1 MPPLVFRLLGPL
13 VVEPHGSVVEVKRAK
28 ASALAAYLACN
39 PQRHARN
46 HLVSLLWPEV
56 DETRGLASLRNTL
69 WELQRLVGSGWLET
83 DRTGVQLR
91 SEQDVWV
98 DAHHFQ
104 RLLKDA
110 GATGRPASDEQL
122 GTLHNAVALYRGRLL
137 EGLALPDCAAFDE
150 WLSMTTERFH
160 LLATQAL
167 ERITSALVSRGR
179 LDEALPHAQ
188 RLLALEPTHE
198 EAHRALIRLYAWL
211 GRWADALRQHQH
223 CVDVLREE
231 LDARPQPETFRLL
244 EQVKARSLAP
254 PPAAC
259 AGAAV
264 LSREEEASSA
274 VGLPTPVTPLHGR
287 ANELQALLRR
297 LEDPACRLLT
307 VAGPGGIG
315 KTRLALEAAR
325 RRAGAYR
332 HGVRFISL
340 DAVDSPAHFA
350 TFLVEALELPASPT
364 PPEAQLR
371 EHLRS
376 RELLLVLDNLEHL
389 LEATPLLAELLAH
402 APGLKLLVTSRER
415 LNLRGEW
422 LLPLEGLAYQGA
434 REALELF
441 AHLAVR
447 GEATFQLTADNEPHV
462 ARICQLV
469 AGSPL
474 GLELAAAWVSF
485 FSAAELAAR
494 LEKDLDF
501 LSSPRDAPERHHSL
515 RATFLHSWR
524 LLSAQ
529 QQDVLRRLA
538 VFQGGCT
545 HEAAAAVADA
555 PLPVLASLVDRFLVR
570 RTQDKRYELHVMIRQ
585 FATEELRA
593 VPEQERLARERH
605 GDYFT
610 RALDRRAELEG
621 PHQAAVHQQ
630 LEAELD
636 NLRAAFRWV
645 VEHRRFQWLARALEG
660 LALLHQGRGRFRE
673 AQATLQ
679 EAVAAVRLALQ
690 AQGGAEGPRPL
701 LGRLLAWQAHFA
713 LEVSPLPTAVAI
725 IEEAVTLLRAH
736 EATRAELA
744 FALMTAG
751 RLAMKQGAHSAAE
764 WYFRGSLE
772 LGKRLG
778 QQRTVVLAL
787 EKLSSVA
794 TRRGDYLEAIRL
806 LEECLKLFRSLE
818 DVRGMATCLGS
829 LGSAFLLTGERVK
842 AGMVLKEALR
852 LIGES
857 AYPRE
862 RAALLERLARCLTL
876 GGELEEARGTYER
889 SLELARSLRHPERVA
904 AALHGLGELALRQ
917 GELDAA
923 WRWVEESLEIRQG
936 LHARQAVAESFHTL
950 GLIAWRKG
958 DGERARDCLRSALQ
972 SALEISDTPLTL
984 ESLVGL
990 AELRAPVRGSARV
1003 ERALAVILAHPASA
1017 PWTRERATRL
1027 LDGATPARE
1036 STLVPLSELIA
1047 DILG

>member
-56 DETRGLASLRNTL
+56 DEARGLASLRNTL

-110 GATGRPASDEQL
+110 GAAGRPPTDEQL
-122 GTLHNAVALYRGRLL
+122 GALHSAVALYRGRLL
-137 EGLALPDCAAFDE
+137 EGLALPDCATFDE
-150 WLSMTTERFH
+150 WLSMTTERYH

-167 ERITSALVSRGR
+167 ERLTSALVSRGR

-188 RLLALEPTHE
+188 RLAALEPTHE
-198 EAHRALIRLYAWL
+198 EAHRALIRLYAWM

-244 EQVKARSLAP
+244 EQLKARSLP
-254 PPAAC
+254 PPTAPT
-259 AGAAV
+259 GGGLV
-264 LSREEEASSA
+264 TQEEAASSA
-274 VGLPTPVTPLHGR
+274 AGLPTPVTPLHGR
-287 ANELQALLRR
+287 AKELQALLHR

-332 HGVRFISL
+332 HGVRFIAL
-340 DAVDSPAHFA
+340 DAVEAPARFA
-350 TFLVEALELPASPT
+350 TFLVEALELPTSPT
-364 PPEAQLR
+364 APEAQLR

-389 LEATPLLAELLAH
+389 LGATPLLAELLAH

-422 LLPLEGLAYQGA
+422 VLPLEGLAYQGA
-434 REALELF
+434 RDALELF
-441 AHLAVR
+441 AQLAVR
-447 GEATFQLTADNEPHV
+447 GEASFQLTADNEPQV

-485 FSAAELAAR
+485 FSPAELAAR

-524 LLSAQ
+524 LLSPQ

-570 RTQDKRYELHVMIRQ
+570 RTADKRYELHVMIRQ
-585 FATEELRA
+585 FAAEELRA
-593 VPEQERLARERH
+593 VPEQERLAQERH

-610 RALDRRAELEG
+610 RVLDRRAELEG

-636 NLRAAFRWV
+636 NLRAALRWV
-645 VEHRRFQWLARALEG
+645 VEQRRFEWLSRAVGG

-673 AQATLQ
+673 AQAALQ
-679 EAVAAVRLALQ
+679 QAVAAVRLAL
-690 AQGGAEGPRPL
+690 AASDSEPGLRPL

-713 LEVSPLPTAVAI
+713 LEVSPLPAAVEM
-725 IEEAVTLLRAH
+725 IEEAVGLLRAQ
-736 EATRAELA
+736 ATTRAELA

-778 QQRTVVLAL
+778 AQRTVVLAL

-818 DVRGMATCLGS
+818 DVRSMAACLGS
-829 LGSAFLLTGERVK
+829 LGSAFLLQGDRTR
-842 AGMVLKEALR
+842 AGMVLEEALR

-862 RAALLERLARCLTL
+862 RSALLERLARCLTL
-876 GGELEEARGTYER
+876 GGELEEARGVYEK
-889 SLELARSLRHPERVA
+889 SLELGRSLRHPERVA

-923 WRWVEESLEIRQG
+923 WQHVEESLEIRQG
-936 LHARQAVAESFHTL
+936 LHARQAVAESFNTL

-1003 ERALAVILAHPASA
+1003 ERALAVILAHPAAA

-1036 STLVPLSELIA
+1036 SALVPLSELIA